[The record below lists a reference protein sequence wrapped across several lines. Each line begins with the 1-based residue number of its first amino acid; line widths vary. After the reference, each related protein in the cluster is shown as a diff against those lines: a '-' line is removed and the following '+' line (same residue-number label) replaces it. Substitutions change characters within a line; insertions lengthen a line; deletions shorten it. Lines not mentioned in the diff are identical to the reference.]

1 MDHLLELTGR
11 AEATH
16 FWFRGFRA
24 FVGPALREVAW
35 GRPNLRI
42 LDCGCG
48 TGHNL
53 SWLSAYGRAV
63 GFDLS
68 PGGLEQARRA
78 GRPVVRADL
87 SRVPF
92 PSDAFDLVVSF
103 DVFQCLPDERG
114 GMSEIARVLRPGGAL
129 VLTLAAFDLLGADH
143 AELWQEVR
151 RYTPSTARRL
161 VSSVGLV
168 PERVSFLFAS
178 LFPFMLAVRLGQ
190 RLVRPFR
197 SIDGDADIRVPPE
210 PVNRALSWLLDA
222 EAAVSRHVPMPIG
235 SSLLVVARKPGG

>member
-1 MDHLLELTGR
+1 MDHLLELTGQ

-24 FVGPALREVAW
+24 FVRHALRDVTR
-35 GRPNLRI
+35 GRTNLRI

-48 TGHNL
+48 TGNNL
-53 SWLSAYGRAV
+53 SWLSSYGRAV

-68 PGGLEQARRA
+68 SGGIEYARRA

-87 SRVPF
+87 TRIPF
-92 PSDAFDLVVSF
+92 PSNAFDLAVSF

-114 GMSEIARVLRPGGAL
+114 GISEIARVLRPGGTL
-129 VLTLAAFDLLGADH
+129 VLTLAAFEMLGADH

-151 RYTPSTARRL
+151 RYTPGSARQL
-161 VSSVGLV
+161 VSGVGLV

-178 LFPFMLAVRLGQ
+178 LFPMMLAVRLGQ
-190 RLVRPFR
+190 RLARPFR
-197 SIDGDADIRVPPE
+197 SIDGDADIRVPPA
-210 PVNRALSWLLDA
+210 PVNTALSWLLGA
-222 EAAVSRHVPMPIG
+222 EAAVARHVPMPIG
-235 SSLLVVARKPGG
+235 SSLLVIARKPG